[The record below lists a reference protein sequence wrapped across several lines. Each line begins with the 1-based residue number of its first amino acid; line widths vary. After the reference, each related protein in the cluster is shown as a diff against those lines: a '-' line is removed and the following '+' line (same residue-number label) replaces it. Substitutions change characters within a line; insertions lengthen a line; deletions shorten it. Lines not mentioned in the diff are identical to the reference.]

1 MLNLNFSPFPHLST
15 ARFSLRPLELEDE
28 LEIFALR
35 SYPEVNR
42 YLDRKPAA
50 SLDDAREFIA
60 KIKKGIG
67 ENVSIMWA
75 ISLKEQPSLLGS
87 ICFWNIDRNEDKADI
102 GYELLPAWQGKGII
116 REVMPVV
123 IEYAFSTMGLR
134 IIEAE
139 LDPGNLRSV
148 KILEKFNFIP
158 EPPSS
163 SQSVIYSLHATHINN
178 RQ

>member
-15 ARFSLRPLELEDE
+15 SRFTLRPLEFEDE
-28 LEIFALR
+28 HEIFALR
-35 SYPEVNR
+35 SDPEVNR
-42 YLDRKPAA
+42 YLDRQPAA
-50 SLDDAREFIA
+50 SLDDAREFIT
-60 KIKKGIG
+60 KIRKLIAGN
-67 ENVSIMWA
+67 ESILWA
-75 ISLKEQPSLLGS
+75 ISLKEQPAFLGS
-87 ICFWNIDRNEDKADI
+87 ICFWNIDRNEEKADI

-123 IEYAFSTMGLR
+123 IDYAFNTMGLR

-158 EPPSS
+158 EPPSNPK
-163 SQSVIYSLHATHINN
+163 SV
-178 RQ
+178 

>member
-15 ARFSLRPLELEDE
+15 SRFSLRPVELEDE
-28 LEIFALR
+28 HEIFALR
-35 SYPEVNR
+35 SDPEVNR
-42 YLDRKPAA
+42 YLNRQPAA
-50 SLDDAREFIA
+50 SLEDAREFIT

-67 ENVSIMWA
+67 ENNSIMWA
-75 ISLKEQPSLLGS
+75 ISLKEQPLFLGS
-87 ICFWNIDRNEDKADI
+87 ICFWNIDRNVFKADI

-123 IEYAFSTMGLR
+123 IEYGFNTMGLR

-148 KILEKFNFIP
+148 QILERFNFIR
-158 EPPSS
+158 EPGSS
-163 SQSVIYSLHATHINN
+163 PQSTVYSL
-178 RQ
+178 QSSVYGQ